1 MVVVFISVVSVEF
14 IFLLIYLFYWMLIII
29 VIIYNRIIIE
39 HSRASYYLLHQASE
53 RMSRSSTMDTEW
65 RRLERIMWVIV
76 GLLATKNCVC
86 VYSGL
91 IISVLLASSY
101 YIIIIISTSSSS
113 SYLLFLTSMILRG
126 ARLES
131 QACVNADTAPPPI
144 VLPCYYWI
152 PLHHFWRLGWPRPS

>member
-1 MVVVFISVVSVEF
+1 
-14 IFLLIYLFYWMLIII
+14 
-29 VIIYNRIIIE
+29 
-39 HSRASYYLLHQASE
+39 
-53 RMSRSSTMDTEW
+53 MSRSSTMDTEW

-144 VLPCYYWI
+144 VLPYPFIISGGSAGQGLVEPSFPSPQTSSW
-152 PLHHFWRLGWPRPS
+152 LRNKVDHFFLAFA